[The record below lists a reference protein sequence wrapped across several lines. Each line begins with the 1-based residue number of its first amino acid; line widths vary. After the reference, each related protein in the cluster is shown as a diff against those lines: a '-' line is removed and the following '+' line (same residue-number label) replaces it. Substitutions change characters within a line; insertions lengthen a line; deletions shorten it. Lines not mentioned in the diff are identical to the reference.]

1 MGVVNRK
8 AEEMQAE
15 NTITAFDDAPG
26 IEELER
32 VTDSWHRTEPP
43 KGLESATSAPGIRSR
58 SEIKPR
64 LNMVKSR
71 RYRSRLEVKVI
82 SWLYDFIRVN
92 VKRGRVFDLREVLQ
106 AGGADCLG
114 YAKLFTLLGRLFG
127 LDAGIIEVVIDN
139 KGRYVPHTAVLVRL
153 SNHRLRFVDLWY
165 GSKNIRHK
173 KLGLSVKRGKTWQV
187 EDMEQSVLNNLE
199 EIGYL
204 PDHCVNAI
212 THYIRGNRHLNQ
224 QEFDIAIRYY
234 SKAIEL
240 YPTNA
245 RFFYNRAIA
254 YENLGEQEKADADFS
269 QALSDEDAI
278 TRVLAREHDE
288 VTSLLNLD
296 ARGVDNLAQEM
307 YLLHKGFTTG
317 KEVPISVVAKRFGLP
332 AAEIKAILSSISAG

>member
-1 MGVVNRK
+1 
-8 AEEMQAE
+8 MQAE
-15 NTITAFDDAPG
+15 NAIVTFDDAPE
-26 IEELER
+26 IEELEK

-43 KGLESATSAPGIRSR
+43 RGLESVSLASGIRGR
-58 SEIKPR
+58 GKIKHR
-64 LNMVKSR
+64 LNTIQSNL
-71 RYRSRLEVKVI
+71 YRSRLEVKVI
-82 SWLYDFIRVN
+82 SWLYDFIRAN
-92 VKRGRVFDLREVLQ
+92 IKRGRVFDLREALQ

-127 LDAGIIEVVIDN
+127 LDTGIIEVVIDN
-139 KGRYVPHTAVLVRL
+139 KGRYVPHTAILIRL

-165 GSKNIRHK
+165 GSKNIKHK
-173 KLGLSVKRGKTWQV
+173 KLGLSVKQGTTWQV
-187 EDMEQSVLNNLE
+187 EDVELSALNSLE

-240 YPTNA
+240 YRTNA

-254 YENLGEQEKADADFS
+254 YENLGKQEKAGADYS

-278 TRVLAREHDE
+278 IRILAREHDE

-296 ARGVDNLAQEM
+296 AQGVDNLAQEI
-307 YLLHKGFTTG
+307 YLLRKGFTTG
-317 KEVPISVVAKRFGLP
+317 KEVPINVVAKRFGLP
-332 AAEIKAILSSISAG
+332 EAETTAILSSISVG

>member
-1 MGVVNRK
+1 
-8 AEEMQAE
+8 MQAE
-15 NTITAFDDAPG
+15 NAIVTFDDAPE
-26 IEELER
+26 IEELEK

-43 KGLESATSAPGIRSR
+43 RGLESVSLASGIRGR
-58 SEIKPR
+58 GKIKHR
-64 LNMVKSR
+64 LNTIKSS
-71 RYRSRLEVKVI
+71 RYRSRFEVKVI
-82 SWLYDFIRVN
+82 SWLYDFIRAN
-92 VKRGRVFDLREVLQ
+92 IKRGRIFDLREVLQ

-127 LDAGIIEVVIDN
+127 LDTGIIEVVIDN
-139 KGRYVPHTAVLVRL
+139 KGRYAPHTAILVRL

-165 GSKNIRHK
+165 GSKNIKHK
-173 KLGLSVKRGKTWQV
+173 KLGLSVKRGTTWQV
-187 EDMEQSVLNNLE
+187 EDIEMSALNSLE

-234 SKAIEL
+234 SKAIDL
-240 YPTNA
+240 YSTNA
-245 RFFYNRAIA
+245 RFFYNRATA
-254 YENLGEQEKADADFS
+254 YENLGQQEKASADYS

-278 TRVLAREHDE
+278 IRILAREHDE

-296 ARGVDNLAQEM
+296 AQGVDNLAQEM

-317 KEVPISVVAKRFGLP
+317 NEVPISVVAKKFGLP
-332 AAEIKAILSSISAG
+332 EAGIKAILSSISAG